1 MVVDQNSCRFV
12 QLPQSPFISRMFHSI
27 SFLCTSG
34 MFLLS
39 WRWRK
44 PSLSSVKANLA
55 LNAKA
60 LLCYW
65 SHKQSASQDLTKA
78 EPQVSSK
85 PRLTSLKVNE
95 FVNLYKLGSA
105 QVKVSNLVFKET
117 SQMSPATIQATAL
130 FLGLT
135 LPEASSL
142 QVIISPNCFSDPNL
156 PFLNCVLV

>member
-1 MVVDQNSCRFV
+1 MVVDQNPCRFV

-105 QVKVSNLVFKET
+105 QVKVSNLVFEET
-117 SQMSPATIQATAL
+117 RQMSLATIQSHCFVFGTCAAWSL
-130 FLGLT
+130 K
-135 LPEASSL
+135 SS
-142 QVIISPNCFSDPNL
+142 SNYFSKL
-156 PFLNCVLV
+156 LLRS

>member
-1 MVVDQNSCRFV
+1 MWDTDKEINGSRPEFLPICTAAAESIYKQNVSQY
-12 QLPQSPFISRMFHSI
+12 QLPVHLRDVF
-27 SFLCTSG
+27 T
-34 MFLLS
+34 LLEV
-39 WRWRK
+39 
-44 PSLSSVKANLA
+44 SLSSVKANLA

-105 QVKVSNLVFKET
+105 QVKVSNLVFEET
-117 SQMSPATIQATAL
+117 SQMSPATIQSHCFVFGTYAAWNL
-130 FLGLT
+130 K
-135 LPEASSL
+135 SS
-142 QVIISPNCFSDPNL
+142 SNYFSKL
-156 PFLNCVLV
+156 LLRS